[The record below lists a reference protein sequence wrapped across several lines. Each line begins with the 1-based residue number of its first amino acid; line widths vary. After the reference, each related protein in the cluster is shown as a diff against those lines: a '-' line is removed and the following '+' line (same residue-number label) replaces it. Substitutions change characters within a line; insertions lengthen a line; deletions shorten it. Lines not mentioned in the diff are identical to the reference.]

1 MLTQQLCYSLIL
13 HMGYN
18 VLVHFDYPSYYWYSL
33 AYRFFAHS
41 LFNSVPA
48 GLFRQISKQVS
59 LVLRPMFQVS
69 VSSVM
74 NFSYQLSLYTSDVNL
89 QVSLLRCIRHSVDG
103 FEQVSSVDCSGI
115 KGVNFQCLLDC
126 VIRYRNKCFWCCDR
140 CSRSQY
146 RHADIQEIITIVGTI
161 FSQVLM

>member
-1 MLTQQLCYSLIL
+1 
-13 HMGYN
+13 
-18 VLVHFDYPSYYWYSL
+18 
-33 AYRFFAHS
+33 
-41 LFNSVPA
+41 
-48 GLFRQISKQVS
+48 
-59 LVLRPMFQVS
+59 
-69 VSSVM
+69 M
-74 NFSYQLSLYTSDVNL
+74 NFSAYWIVSSDIETDVFGVATDVPGLGIECHEFQLSIITLTLYTSDVNL
-89 QVSLLRCIRHSVDG
+89 QVGLLRCIRHSVDG

-126 VIRYRNKCFWCCDR
+126 VIRYRNKCFWCCDQ

>member
-1 MLTQQLCYSLIL
+1 MNFSACWIVSSDIETDVFGVATDVPGQFACVFNLRLT
-13 HMGYN
+13 
-18 VLVHFDYPSYYWYSL
+18 
-33 AYRFFAHS
+33 
-41 LFNSVPA
+41 SVPA
-48 GLFRQISKQVS
+48 YSFTGLSIECHD
-59 LVLRPMFQVS
+59 
-69 VSSVM
+69 
-74 NFSYQLSLYTSDVNL
+74 FSYQLSLYTSDVNL

-103 FEQVSSVDCSGI
+103 IEQVSSVDCSGI

>member
-1 MLTQQLCYSLIL
+1 M
-13 HMGYN
+13 
-18 VLVHFDYPSYYWYSL
+18 
-33 AYRFFAHS
+33 
-41 LFNSVPA
+41 SVPA
-48 GLFRQISKQVS
+48 GLFHQKMS
-59 LVLRPMFQVS
+59 LVLRPMFQVL
-69 VSSVM
+69 VLSVM

-89 QVSLLRCIRHSVDG
+89 
-103 FEQVSSVDCSGI
+103 
-115 KGVNFQCLLDC
+115 QCLLDC

>member
-1 MLTQQLCYSLIL
+1 MQEQR
-13 HMGYN
+13 
-18 VLVHFDYPSYYWYSL
+18 
-33 AYRFFAHS
+33 YRCHEFQCLLDCFVRYRNRC
-41 LFNSVPA
+41 LWC
-48 GLFRQISKQVS
+48 
-59 LVLRPMFQVS
+59 LRPMFQVS
-69 VSSVM
+69 VLSVM

>member
-1 MLTQQLCYSLIL
+1 MFKFTR
-13 HMGYN
+13 
-18 VLVHFDYPSYYWYSL
+18 L
-33 AYRFFAHS
+33 A
-41 LFNSVPA
+41 PA

-89 QVSLLRCIRHSVDG
+89 
-103 FEQVSSVDCSGI
+103 QVSSVDCSGI

>member
-1 MLTQQLCYSLIL
+1 MNFSACWI
-13 HMGYN
+13 
-18 VLVHFDYPSYYWYSL
+18 
-33 AYRFFAHS
+33 
-41 LFNSVPA
+41 
-48 GLFRQISKQVS
+48 
-59 LVLRPMFQVS
+59 
-69 VSSVM
+69 VSSDIETDVFGVAT
-74 NFSYQLSLYTSDVNL
+74 NVPGLGIECHDFSYQLSLYTSDVNL
-89 QVSLLRCIRHSVDG
+89 QVSLLRCIRRSVDG

>member
-1 MLTQQLCYSLIL
+1 MVRITCWI
-13 HMGYN
+13 
-18 VLVHFDYPSYYWYSL
+18 
-33 AYRFFAHS
+33 
-41 LFNSVPA
+41 
-48 GLFRQISKQVS
+48 
-59 LVLRPMFQVS
+59 
-69 VSSVM
+69 VSSDIKTDV
-74 NFSYQLSLYTSDVNL
+74 FGVATDVPGLGIECHEFQLSLYTSDVNL

-126 VIRYRNKCFWCCDR
+126 VVRYRNKCFWCCDR

>member
-1 MLTQQLCYSLIL
+1 M
-13 HMGYN
+13 
-18 VLVHFDYPSYYWYSL
+18 
-33 AYRFFAHS
+33 
-41 LFNSVPA
+41 
-48 GLFRQISKQVS
+48 S
-59 LVLRPMFQVS
+59 LVLQPMFQVS
-69 VSSVM
+69 VLSVM

-140 CSRSQY
+140 CSSLS
-146 RHADIQEIITIVGTI
+146 IVMLTYKKSSLLLEL
-161 FSQVLM
+161 FLVKS

>member
-1 MLTQQLCYSLIL
+1 M
-13 HMGYN
+13 
-18 VLVHFDYPSYYWYSL
+18 
-33 AYRFFAHS
+33 
-41 LFNSVPA
+41 
-48 GLFRQISKQVS
+48 S

-69 VSSVM
+69 VLSVM
-74 NFSYQLSLYTSDVNL
+74 NFRSVYSDV
-89 QVSLLRCIRHSVDG
+89 RIRHSVDG

-126 VIRYRNKCFWCCDR
+126 VIRYQNKCFWRCDR

>member
-1 MLTQQLCYSLIL
+1 MFWFTCLPN
-13 HMGYN
+13 M
-18 VLVHFDYPSYYWYSL
+18 
-33 AYRFFAHS
+33 
-41 LFNSVPA
+41 PA
-48 GLFRQISKQVS
+48 GLFHQKMS

-69 VSSVM
+69 VLSVM

-126 VIRYRNKCFWCCDR
+126 VIRYRNKCFWYCDR

>member
-1 MLTQQLCYSLIL
+1 MFWFTCL
-13 HMGYN
+13 
-18 VLVHFDYPSYYWYSL
+18 P
-33 AYRFFAHS
+33 
-41 LFNSVPA
+41 NSA
-48 GLFRQISKQVS
+48 CWI
-59 LVLRPMFQVS
+59 
-69 VSSVM
+69 VSSE
-74 NFSYQLSLYTSDVNL
+74 DVFGVATDVPGL
-89 QVSLLRCIRHSVDG
+89 GIECHEFQVSLLRCIKHSVDG

>member
-1 MLTQQLCYSLIL
+1 MNFSACWI
-13 HMGYN
+13 
-18 VLVHFDYPSYYWYSL
+18 
-33 AYRFFAHS
+33 
-41 LFNSVPA
+41 
-48 GLFRQISKQVS
+48 
-59 LVLRPMFQVS
+59 
-69 VSSVM
+69 VSSDIETDVFGVATCVPGLGIKCHD
-74 NFSYQLSLYTSDVNL
+74 FSYQLSLYTSDVNL

>member
-1 MLTQQLCYSLIL
+1 M
-13 HMGYN
+13 
-18 VLVHFDYPSYYWYSL
+18 
-33 AYRFFAHS
+33 
-41 LFNSVPA
+41 
-48 GLFRQISKQVS
+48 
-59 LVLRPMFQVS
+59 RPCRNKDTG
-69 VSSVM
+69 VM
-74 NFSYQLSLYTSDVNL
+74 NFSACWIVLSDIETDVFGVATDVPGL
-89 QVSLLRCIRHSVDG
+89 GIECHEVQVNLLRCIRHSVDG

>member
-1 MLTQQLCYSLIL
+1 M
-13 HMGYN
+13 
-18 VLVHFDYPSYYWYSL
+18 
-33 AYRFFAHS
+33 
-41 LFNSVPA
+41 
-48 GLFRQISKQVS
+48 S

-69 VSSVM
+69 VLSVM

-115 KGVNFQCLLDC
+115 KGGNFQCLLDY

-146 RHADIQEIITIVGTI
+146 RHADIQEIITIVGTNMFY
-161 FSQVLM
+161 FSMQTCLIGKMFSCYTLLLYREPSRL

>member
-1 MLTQQLCYSLIL
+1 M
-13 HMGYN
+13 
-18 VLVHFDYPSYYWYSL
+18 
-33 AYRFFAHS
+33 
-41 LFNSVPA
+41 
-48 GLFRQISKQVS
+48 S

-69 VSSVM
+69 VLSVM

-89 QVSLLRCIRHSVDG
+89 QVSLLRCIRHSVDGFEQVSSVDCSGIKGVNFQVSLLRCIRHSVDG

-146 RHADIQEIITIVGTI
+146 HHADIQEIITIVGTI

>member
-1 MLTQQLCYSLIL
+1 
-13 HMGYN
+13 
-18 VLVHFDYPSYYWYSL
+18 
-33 AYRFFAHS
+33 
-41 LFNSVPA
+41 
-48 GLFRQISKQVS
+48 
-59 LVLRPMFQVS
+59 
-69 VSSVM
+69 M
-74 NFSYQLSLYTSDVNL
+74 NFSACWIVSSDIETDVFDVATDVPGL
-89 QVSLLRCIRHSVDG
+89 GIECHEFQVSLLRCIRHSVDG